1 MAQQKINLPP
11 RKWYTL
17 KQAAEK
23 LTYEINHQTTVDD
36 MIHYLFNGYFL
47 PYIHIKFK
55 LNHSIILNGK
65 YCIDLKNGK
74 NRLREDIHSTLELDY
89 NDLTIFDDYCKLAV
103 LNIERPNI
111 PSESWVKEH
120 TENLFDILGITPET
134 QMNDEILDKFFSK
147 NRVMTYGID
156 GLLGLKIESLYNGHS
171 SIFEEMQIIENG
183 LNIQRIDLFTPPIE
197 GLENNKGAFYQ
208 LRLENPLF
216 IPADEIII
224 LYDDLLRII
233 DNVQVN
239 LKRLADER
247 IETTE
252 TAEKTNK
259 TIKNKSNEESN
270 NGTDEK
276 IKNKKDFYNKA
287 IFNAIKLTAE
297 ANPESG
303 GYQIVKAVIAEI
315 KARYNLK
322 DVTDLYSDRHY
333 LDKAKKELKLTF
345 PKNSGN
351 RKTKINVIL
360 DSEQP
365 NK

>member
-23 LTYEINHQTTVDD
+23 FTYEINHQITVSD

-47 PYIHIKFK
+47 PYIHTKYK
-55 LNHSIILNGK
+55 LNHSLIFNGK
-65 YCIDLKNGK
+65 YYLDFKETKNK
-74 NRLREDIHSTLELDY
+74 LLEKINSTLKLNY
-89 NDLTIFDDYCKLAV
+89 QNLTILDDYCKLAV
-103 LNIERPNI
+103 FHIDRPKI
-111 PSESWVKEH
+111 PSEIWINEYLA
-120 TENLFDILGITPET
+120 NFLDILNLKSENEL
-134 QMNDEILDKFFSK
+134 NDNILDNFFSK

-156 GLLGLKIESLYNGHS
+156 GLLAIKIDSLYNGYS
-171 SIFEEMQIIENG
+171 STFEEMRTLEKG
-183 LNIQRIDLFTPPIE
+183 VMLYHTDLFTPPIE
-197 GLENNKGAFYQ
+197 NLDDKLALY
-208 LRLENPLF
+208 RLELTSPIF
-216 IPADEIII
+216 IPAEEIII
-224 LYDDLLRII
+224 LYDDLQRII
-233 DNVQVN
+233 ENERVN
-239 LKRLADER
+239 LKSLADER

-252 TAEKTNK
+252 TAEKINK
-259 TIKNKSNEESN
+259 MIKNKSNEESN

-287 IFNAIKLTAE
+287 IFNAIRLTAA
-297 ANPESG
+297 ANPECG